1 AVEHYIEKGMDPK
14 DAALKAM
21 SEVSGPVMAIALILS
36 SVFLPTIFIPGI
48 TGQMYQ
54 QFAVTIAVSVLFSAF
69 NALSLSPALAAL
81 LLRPRR
87 ETRGPLGVFFRWFN
101 RVFGRVQNDYVAIT
115 GGLIRKAWLAGIF
128 FIGFTLLAGW
138 FGKVLPTSFIPN
150 EDQGFFFA
158 NLQLPDASSL
168 QRTNVTA
175 SQVAD
180 ILEKLPGVDSVT
192 TVVGYSLLSGVQNTY
207 SAFFFVNMKP
217 WSVRNTPPERLSAGF
232 FQNMNQRLAQ
242 LPEGIA
248 FGFPP
253 PAIPGVGNSGGV
265 QFVLEDRAGGGP
277 NHLAVQLNRFMTEIS
292 DKQKYPEL
300 ASVMTTALL
309 NVPQIYFDV
318 DRDKVLKQGVQ
329 LSDVYQ
335 TLQAFLGGYFINYF
349 NMFGYQWQVFIQAE
363 GQFRDK
369 IDKMNLF
376 YVTNK
381 ENQTVPLSAVIKT
394 TNISGP
400 EFTMRYNLYQ
410 SALLNVT
417 LDPEYSST
425 QGMDALQRAFAATM
439 SNDMGYDYMGMS
451 YQEQLATKGVSPIA
465 VFMLSLLFVFL
476 ILAGLYESWSL
487 PFSVL
492 LSTPIAVMGALAGI
506 WLRRH
511 NLPFFTNNLYTQIGL
526 ITLIGLAAKNAILI
540 VEYAKLEYEKGRP
553 LFDATLEG
561 SKLRLRPILMT
572 SFAFIFGCIPLAI
585 ATGSGAV
592 SREVLGT
599 TVVFGMMAS
608 TGIAIFFIPVGFYVI
623 EKLSGAQPGTPEKP
637 APGSPPEATPPE
649 HT

>member
-1 AVEHYIEKGMDPK
+1 
-14 DAALKAM
+14 
-21 SEVSGPVMAIALILS
+21 
-36 SVFLPTIFIPGI
+36 
-48 TGQMYQ
+48 
-54 QFAVTIAVSVLFSAF
+54 
-69 NALSLSPALAAL
+69 
-81 LLRPRR
+81 
-87 ETRGPLGVFFRWFN
+87 
-101 RVFGRVQNDYVAIT
+101 
-115 GGLIRKAWLAGIF
+115 
-128 FIGFTLLAGW
+128 
-138 FGKVLPTSFIPN
+138 
-150 EDQGFFFA
+150 
-158 NLQLPDASSL
+158 
-168 QRTNVTA
+168 
-175 SQVAD
+175 
-180 ILEKLPGVDSVT
+180 
-192 TVVGYSLLSGVQNTY
+192 
-207 SAFFFVNMKP
+207 
-217 WSVRNTPPERLSAGF
+217 
-232 FQNMNQRLAQ
+232 
-242 LPEGIA
+242 
-248 FGFPP
+248 
-253 PAIPGVGNSGGV
+253 
-265 QFVLEDRAGGGP
+265 
-277 NHLAVQLNRFMTEIS
+277 
-292 DKQKYPEL
+292 
-300 ASVMTTALL
+300 
-309 NVPQIYFDV
+309 
-318 DRDKVLKQGVQ
+318 VQ